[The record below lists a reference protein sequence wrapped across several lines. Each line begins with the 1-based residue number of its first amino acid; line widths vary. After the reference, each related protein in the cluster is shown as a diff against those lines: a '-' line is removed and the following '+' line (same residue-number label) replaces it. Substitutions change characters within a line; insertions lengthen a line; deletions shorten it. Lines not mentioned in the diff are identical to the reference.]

1 MIYKC
6 RMKYYD
12 NRNRGNT
19 LYIVLPL
26 FLALYIGQSFY
37 YLTPFFKKFIQVCE
51 EKKYEHS
58 SANPLRTGTERFYE
72 LL

>member
-1 MIYKC
+1 M
-6 RMKYYD
+6 
-12 NRNRGNT
+12 
-19 LYIVLPL
+19 YIMLPL
-26 FLALYIGQSFY
+26 FLALYIGQSFH
-37 YLTPFFKKFIQVCE
+37 YLTSFFKKFIQVCE

>member
-1 MIYKC
+1 MMTETEVTQCILCYLC
-6 RMKYYD
+6 FL
-12 NRNRGNT
+12 
-19 LYIVLPL
+19 LYISDRVSITLPL
-26 FLALYIGQSFY
+26 FL
-37 YLTPFFKKFIQVCE
+37 KKFIQVCE